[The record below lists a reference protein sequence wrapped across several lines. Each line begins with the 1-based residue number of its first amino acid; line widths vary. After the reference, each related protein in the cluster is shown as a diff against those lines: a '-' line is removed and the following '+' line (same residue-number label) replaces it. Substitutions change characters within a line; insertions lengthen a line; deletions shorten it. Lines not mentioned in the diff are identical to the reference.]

1 MRFVCRI
8 ALILL
13 CAFAAPAIAKQAPA
27 YILVDIDAGTVLD
40 NRDAGTLWHPA
51 SVTKLMTAYVTFQA
65 LRTGEVNPHTRVVVT
80 KNALKEPPSKMG
92 YKVGTDMTLDN
103 ALKMMLV
110 RSANDIAVAIAET
123 IGGSEAGFIARMNA
137 TARQLGMA
145 STVYVNPNGLPDDR
159 QVTTARDLAVLA
171 RAIWRDFPDQRDLF
185 KIPAIKAGK
194 KVLRSQNS
202 LLERFRGAN
211 GMKTGFI
218 CASGF
223 NMVATATRS
232 GKTLAAVVLG
242 AESANDRA
250 EMAAA
255 LLQDG
260 FKPKFFGGG
269 KPQLANFRSARA
281 PGPAVDMHAQVCGK
295 RQKQEGEEEP
305 LLAGA
310 TGRSALEPRFA
321 TMDPVPVTTGMAD
334 KGAEPAKG
342 IQTSKGNGNIP
353 IPRARPSMPGDKV
366 SDLSPDA
373 IADRFEG
380 AFGDTDAEP

>member
-1 MRFVCRI
+1 MRFAARI

-13 CAFAAPAIAKQAPA
+13 SCLPAPALARQEPA
-27 YILVDIDAGTVLD
+27 YILIDMDAGTVLE
-40 NRDAGTLWHPA
+40 NRDAGKLWHPA

-65 LRTGEVNPHTRVVVT
+65 MRNGEVNPHSRVVVT

-103 ALKMMLV
+103 ALKMMIV
-110 RSANDIAVAIAET
+110 RSANDIAVAIAEAV
-123 IGGSEAGFIARMNA
+123 GGSEAGFVRRMNA

-145 STVYVNPNGLPDDR
+145 STVYANPNGLPDER

-242 AESANDRA
+242 ADSANDRS
-250 EMAAA
+250 EMAAS

-260 FKPKFFGGG
+260 FKPRFFGGN
-269 KPQLANFRSARA
+269 KPSLAGFKASRA
-281 PGPAVDMHAQVCGK
+281 PGPAVNMRNQVCGK

-310 TGRSALEPRFA
+310 TGRSALEPRFRV
-321 TMDPVPVTTGMAD
+321 MDPVPVVTGMTAQD
-334 KGAEPAKG
+334 AGKAKKAVG
-342 IQTSKGNGNIP
+342 GTGNVP
-353 IPRARPSMPGDKV
+353 IPRPRPPVPGAASEADPV
-366 SDLSPDA
+366 V
-373 IADRFEG
+373 DRFEN
-380 AFGDTDAEP
+380 AFGDTDAQP

>member
-1 MRFVCRI
+1 
-8 ALILL
+8 
-13 CAFAAPAIAKQAPA
+13 
-27 YILVDIDAGTVLD
+27 
-40 NRDAGTLWHPA
+40 
-51 SVTKLMTAYVTFQA
+51 
-65 LRTGEVNPHTRVVVT
+65 
-80 KNALKEPPSKMG
+80 MG

-103 ALKMMLV
+103 ALKMMIV
-110 RSANDIAVAIAET
+110 RSANDIAVAIAESV
-123 IGGSEAGFIARMNA
+123 GGSEAAFVARMNA

-145 STVYVNPNGLPDDR
+145 STVYVNPNGLPDER

-171 RAIWRDFPDQRDLF
+171 RALWRDFPDQRYLF

-242 AESANDRA
+242 ADSASDRS

-255 LLQDG
+255 LLKDG
-260 FKPKFFGGG
+260 FKPKFFGGN
-269 KPQLANFRSARA
+269 KPSLSGFKASRA
-281 PGPAVDMHAQVCGK
+281 PGPAVNLRDQVCGK

-310 TGRSALEPRFA
+310 TGKSALEPRFK
-321 TMDPVPVTTGMAD
+321 TMEPVLVTTGMGD
-334 KGAEPAKG
+334 AKDAKPVTG
-342 IQTSKGNGNIP
+342 KTVGGKTVGDNIP
-353 IPRARPSMPGDKV
+353 IPRPRPPMPGDK
-366 SDLSPDA
+366 SAEAMPLTE
-373 IADRFEG
+373 RFED
-380 AFGDTDAEP
+380 AFGDIDVAQ